1 MRINAIL
8 MGGAFAVLAGMA
20 TAQSRE
26 EAVSLSMLGFTS
38 VDGDGDA
45 SLTPA
50 EIISYGG
57 LVFTSMDSDENE
69 MLSEQEYVD
78 WGWGQLSLADEQ
90 GRTQAYDATRRMIHD
105 LGDRDNDG
113 AISMPEMTGTL
124 AMAFGYADLD
134 ADGALSEKEYLS
146 GFITNVGLRNALK
159 P

>member
-1 MRINAIL
+1 MASLIFGPTTPGAAEPNEQDQKEIVMRINAIL

-57 LVFTSMDSDENE
+57 LVFISMDSDENE
-69 MLSEQEYVD
+69 MLS
-78 WGWGQLSLADEQ
+78 
-90 GRTQAYDATRRMIHD
+90 
-105 LGDRDNDG
+105 
-113 AISMPEMTGTL
+113 
-124 AMAFGYADLD
+124 
-134 ADGALSEKEYLS
+134 
-146 GFITNVGLRNALK
+146 
-159 P
+159 